1 MEGGRIPFE
10 RGTTVAK
17 NVPMGTSW
25 EASQPMAMA
34 TARMIAGNMRQ
45 SRILKSMTVYSY
57 GICEDRTLC
66 V

>member
-1 MEGGRIPFE
+1 ME

-17 NVPMGTSW
+17 KVPNGRSV

-45 SRILKSMTVYSY
+45 SRILKSILDVGLLHCY
-57 GICEDRTLC
+57 GFVSL
-66 V
+66 